1 MEQPSEWSFLFV
13 VFHVAK
19 QGYAKKQNF
28 VKIIENR
35 QNIHNFK
42 LRYRII
48 FNKSKISN
56 TSPTKNCVLPKPRYE
71 FNVGPET
78 EVDSMATNVENVPYA
93 TILLPP
99 LFLPLFHHSH
109 HIFR

>member
-13 VFHVAK
+13 VFHVVK

-42 LRYRII
+42 LRFRII

-56 TSPTKNCVLPKPRYE
+56 TSPTKNCVLPKPRYSGLYE
-71 FNVGPET
+71 KGIYHT
-78 EVDSMATNVENVPYA
+78 TLKSYVDSTTREVF
-93 TILLPP
+93 
-99 LFLPLFHHSH
+99 FL
-109 HIFR
+109 